1 MPGGIRGARRGRQAG
16 LLAALGLLLSACGFA
31 PAPSFLARTPHPT
44 YKIGAPYV
52 VNGVTYYPHVDY
64 AYDRVGVA
72 SWYGEQFQG
81 RYTANGEVFDLNAI
95 TAAHTTLPL
104 PSIVEVVNLQ
114 NNRAIH
120 VRVNDR
126 GPFVDGRLIDL
137 SRRAAQ
143 LLGFERN
150 GTTLVRV
157 RVLKDESRYAAAL
170 AERGVIGGD
179 RLPAFAAATAP
190 PAPSPFRQAAA
201 PPAPAPVRQTAAPPA
216 PHRFFVEDPVYHVQA
231 GPVATQAE
239 ADGLR
244 ARLIANGYRDARI
257 VID

>member
-1 MPGGIRGARRGRQAG
+1 MRRARQAG
-16 LLAALGLLLSACGFA
+16 LLAALGLLLGACGFA
-31 PAPSFLARTPHPT
+31 PAPSFLAEPRTPHPS
-44 YKIGAPYV
+44 YKIGGPYTV
-52 VNGVTYYPHVDY
+52 KGITYRPHVDY

-81 RYTANGEVFDLNAI
+81 RYTANGEVFDLNGV

-114 NNRAIH
+114 NNRALRI
-120 VRVNDR
+120 RVNDR

-143 LLGFERN
+143 LLGFERS
-150 GTTLVRV
+150 GTAMVRV
-157 RVLKDESRYAAAL
+157 RVLEDESLYAAAL
-170 AERGVIGGD
+170 AQRGMVGGGMVGGGMIGDG
-179 RLPAFAAATAP
+179 RP
-190 PAPSPFRQAAA
+190 PATVVAAVA
-201 PPAPAPVRQTAAPPA
+201 PPAPAAIPQTVAVRPRR
-216 PHRFFVEDPVYHVQA
+216 HFFVEDPVYHVQA
-231 GPVATQAE
+231 GPVASQAE